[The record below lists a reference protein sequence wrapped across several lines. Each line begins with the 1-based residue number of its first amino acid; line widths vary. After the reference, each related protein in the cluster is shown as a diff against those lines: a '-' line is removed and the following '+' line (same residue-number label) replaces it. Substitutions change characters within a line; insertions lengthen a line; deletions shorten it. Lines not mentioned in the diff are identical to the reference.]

1 MKLVLKRNIF
11 TDDSTIGELFID
23 GRLECF
29 ILEDTDRHLTSDMS
43 LDEIKA
49 TKVFGNTCI
58 PYGEYRIHNTFS
70 NRFQK
75 ILPLLEGVKGFE
87 GIRIHPGNTKEDTN
101 GCLLPG
107 TAKANNLVLHS
118 RNAFANLWNK
128 IEDKT
133 ELTIL
138 IIK

>member
-1 MKLVLKRNIF
+1 MKLTLKRNIF
-11 TDDSTIGELFID
+11 TTDSTIGELFID
-23 GRLECF
+23 GKFECF
-29 ILEDTDRHLTSDMS
+29 VLEDTDRDLNNLMP
-43 LDEIKA
+43 LDAITAIKI
-49 TKVFGNTCI
+49 KGSTCI

-87 GIRIHPGNTKEDTN
+87 GIRIHPGNSSADTE

-118 RNAFANLWNK
+118 RNAFQNLWNK
-128 IEDKT
+128 LEDET
-133 ELTIL
+133 EITIL
-138 IIK
+138 ITK

>member
-1 MKLVLKRNIF
+1 MNLVLKRNIF

-23 GRLECF
+23 GKFECF
-29 ILEDTDRHLTSDMS
+29 ILEDVDRGLTSSMS
-43 LDEIKA
+43 IEDIKA
-49 TKVFGNTCI
+49 IKVHGQTCI

-75 ILPLLEGVKGFE
+75 ILPLLEQVKGFE
-87 GIRIHPGNTKEDTN
+87 GIRIHPGNKAVDTE

-107 TAKANNLVLHS
+107 TSKANNLVLHS

-133 ELTIL
+133 EITIL

>member
-1 MKLVLKRNIF
+1 MKLTLKRNIF
-11 TDDSTIGELFID
+11 TDESTIGELFVD
-23 GRLECF
+23 GKFECF
-29 ILEDTDRHLTSDMS
+29 VLEDVDRNLNSAMQLEAITA
-43 LDEIKA
+43 IKI
-49 TKVFGNTCI
+49 KGHTCI

-87 GIRIHPGNTKEDTN
+87 GIRIHSGNTAVDTE

-118 RNAFANLWNK
+118 RNAFQNLWNK
-128 IEDKT
+128 LEDET
-133 ELTIL
+133 EITIL
-138 IIK
+138 ITK